1 MGGVGLLGDAGK
13 PRPLVGQLIK
23 GKYRLMYELATGSLG
38 GLYLAEQ
45 RGTGT
50 RLVVK
55 VFRMEFAKDN
65 DLAEKLRRQML
76 AVAALSEKHPNI
88 VRVYDCDQTENGSPF
103 IAMEQLTGRTLHEVM
118 REAGPLEMGR
128 ALSLAGQMAAG
139 LNAAHDADIVHTDVH
154 PRNFMV
160 LGKGEAIKI
169 IGFERA
175 RLRNVGAMDHLGPAS
190 GISRTPEYMA
200 PEQIQIQRGRRGD
213 ITHQTD
219 IYAFGVVLY
228 EMLTGTVPFQAST
241 PDGVWAMHLHKVPTP
256 VKALRPEIPVEME
269 AKVLQALEKE
279 PKWRENTANEVVDE
293 LLRGVAPGRSR
304 AREAPNRGPQ
314 TIQTE
319 RGMRSNAPKRR
330 WVRARWELAAISGLL
345 ILIAAAA
352 AWLLYPRRVPEVT
365 YQQPAQQRPKEAL
378 ERGPATVGESKEEA
392 TENPPA
398 SKSQP
403 PPVPVLKKTAPS
415 ASPAKQADTKPSQ
428 RIRPPAP
435 PASTAPDT
443 QTGSPD
449 PSEIIDWLLKQPGAA
464 RP

>member
-1 MGGVGLLGDAGK
+1 MGGVGLVGDAGK
-13 PRPLVGQLIK
+13 PRPLVDQLIK

-38 GLYLAEQ
+38 GVYLAEQ

-139 LNAAHDADIVHTDVH
+139 LNAAHDAGIVHTDVQ
-154 PRNFMV
+154 PRNFML
-160 LGKGEAIKI
+160 LGTGEAIKI

-175 RLRNVGAMDHLGPAS
+175 RLRNVGAMDHLGLAS

-200 PEQIQIQRGRRGD
+200 PEQIRRARRGD

-241 PDGVWAMHLHKVPTP
+241 PEGVLAMHLHKMPTP
-256 VKALRPEIPVEME
+256 VKALRPEIPVEVE

-279 PKWRENTANEVVDE
+279 PKWRENTANEVVGE
-293 LLRGVAPGRSR
+293 LLHGVVPGRSR
-304 AREAPNRGPQ
+304 AKEAANREPR
-314 TIQTE
+314 TVIQTG
-319 RGMRSNAPKRR
+319 RSMRPIAPKRR
-330 WVRARWELAAISGLL
+330 WVGARWELAAISGLL

-352 AWLLYPRRVPEVT
+352 VWMLYPRRAPEVT
-365 YQQPAQQRPKEAL
+365 YQPPVQQRPDAAP
-378 ERGPATVGESKEEA
+378 ERGPTTAGESKEDA
-392 TENPPA
+392 TEKSPPSSETKLPPA
-398 SKSQP
+398 
-403 PPVPVLKKTAPS
+403 PVLKKTAPS
-415 ASPAKQADTKPSQ
+415 ASPPKQTDTKSS
-428 RIRPPAP
+428 RRTSPPAP
-435 PASTAPDT
+435 PTSSTPDRQAAP
-443 QTGSPD
+443 PD

-464 RP
+464 KP